1 MLYQRTLRVP
11 VYAIGVGVHSG
22 RTTRMRL
29 APAPAGT
36 GVHFVRTDLPDSP
49 SIPALAAYVCD
60 TQLSTSIGTD
70 DVRVVAVE
78 HVLSALHGLGI
89 DNLRI
94 ELNGDEV
101 PILDGSAAPFVDL
114 IQGAGIVEQAMPRQF
129 IRVKKKISVCR
140 GEARASLRPYAGFK
154 VAYTFE
160 SDHPVFNR
168 YPKSAEVDLGCQSYE
183 EAVGRAR
190 SYGRVDELDQARQLN
205 KCLGSSLDNA
215 IGVGDVTIL
224 NPEGLRSEDEFVKHN
239 LLDAI
244 GDLYLLGRSVLG
256 AFEGYQSGH
265 ALNVELVRALL
276 ARQDAWH
283 LITAAP
289 DRFHEPLQP
298 VPLTAALEA

>member
-11 VYAIGVGVHSG
+11 VHAIGVGVHSG

-114 IQGAGIVEQAMPRQF
+114 IQGAGIVEQASGRLMQIDVRTTPRTGACG
-129 IRVKKKISVCR
+129 S
-140 GEARASLRPYAGFK
+140 ARADTDTCPGTVDTLR
-154 VAYTFE
+154 
-160 SDHPVFNR
+160 R
-168 YPKSAEVDLGCQSYE
+168 WRSAE
-183 EAVGRAR
+183 
-190 SYGRVDELDQARQLN
+190 
-205 KCLGSSLDNA
+205 
-215 IGVGDVTIL
+215 
-224 NPEGLRSEDEFVKHN
+224 
-239 LLDAI
+239 
-244 GDLYLLGRSVLG
+244 
-256 AFEGYQSGH
+256 
-265 ALNVELVRALL
+265 
-276 ARQDAWH
+276 
-283 LITAAP
+283 
-289 DRFHEPLQP
+289 
-298 VPLTAALEA
+298 